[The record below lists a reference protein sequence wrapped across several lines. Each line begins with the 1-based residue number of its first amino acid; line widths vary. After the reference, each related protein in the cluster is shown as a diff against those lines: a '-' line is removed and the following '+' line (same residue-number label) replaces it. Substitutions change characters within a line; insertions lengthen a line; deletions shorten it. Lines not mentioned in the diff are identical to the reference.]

1 MSLHLTRRG
10 IIQFCAGLAAAGP
23 RIALAD
29 EAKPGEF
36 RIGIASSSFREFQR
50 KLTIS
55 MIKQLGVRYV
65 SVKEFHLPYTLS
77 AADAAKAAGE
87 FKKAGL
93 TIVSGGNISL
103 QDEDPAILRRY
114 FEYAKAC
121 GMPMMVTAPTHS
133 TLPTVEKLAKEFD
146 IKTALHNHGPEDKH
160 FPTPQSV
167 LEAVKGRDPRMG
179 LCMDMGHSMRTG
191 IDVVQ
196 TLELAGSR
204 LLDMHI
210 KDLKS
215 PTDKASQCDV
225 GEGVMPIVAIFKQLK
240 KMNYQGCVNL
250 EYEINGDNPLPG
262 MLHSFGYMRGVLAGM
277 AG

>member
-1 MSLHLTRRG
+1 MELKRM
-10 IIQFCAGLAAAGP
+10 F
-23 RIALAD
+23 D
-29 EAKPGEF
+29 
-36 RIGIASSSFREFQR
+36 
-50 KLTIS
+50 
-55 MIKQLGVRYV
+55 
-65 SVKEFHLPYTLS
+65 
-77 AADAAKAAGE
+77 
-87 FKKAGL
+87 
-93 TIVSGGNISL
+93 
-103 QDEDPAILRRY
+103 
-114 FEYAKAC
+114 YARLC
-121 GMPMMVTAPTHS
+121 GMPMMVCAPTHK
-133 TLPTVEKLAKEFD
+133 TPDTVEKLVKEFD
-146 IKTALHNHGPEDKH
+146 IKAALHNHGPEDKH

-179 LCMDMGHSMRTG
+179 LCMDMGDSMRTG

-262 MLHSFGYMRGVLAGM
+262 MLASFGYMRGVLSGIARSI
-277 AG
+277 ATVFLLCVPLLPSPCFTPPFPLSTPRASLRATPPLSLRH

>member
-1 MSLHLTRRG
+1 MTRREMAG
-10 IIQFCAGLAAAGP
+10 ICAGIAAAGARVGLAAELKQHDSLRLGV
-23 RIALAD
+23 
-29 EAKPGEF
+29 
-36 RIGIASSSFREFQR
+36 ASYSFREFQR
-50 KLTIS
+50 KLAIS
-55 MIKQLGVRYV
+55 MSKQLGVHYI
-65 SVKEFHLPYTLS
+65 SVKEYHLPYTVN
-77 AADAAKAAGE
+77 ADEAAKARSE

-93 TIVSGGNISL
+93 EIMSGGNISL
-103 QDEDPAILRRY
+103 QDEDPMKLRKL
-114 FEYAKAC
+114 FEYARMC
-121 GMPMMVTAPTHS
+121 GMPMMVCAPTHK
-133 TLPTVEKLAKEFD
+133 TLDTVEKLVKEFD
-146 IKTALHNHGPEDKH
+146 IKAALHNHGPEDKH

-196 TLELAGSR
+196 ALETAGPR

-215 PTDKASQCDV
+215 PTEKDSQCDV

>member
-1 MSLHLTRRG
+1 MTRREMAR
-10 IIQFCAGLAAAGP
+10 FCAGIAAAGA
-23 RIALAD
+23 RVGLAAELKQQD
-29 EAKPGEF
+29 SLRLGV
-36 RIGIASSSFREFQR
+36 ASYSFREFQR
-50 KLTIS
+50 GLAIS
-55 MIKQLGVRYV
+55 MTKKLGVRYI
-65 SVKEFHLPYTLS
+65 SVKEYHLPYTVT
-77 AADAAKAAGE
+77 ADEAAKAKSE

-93 TIVSGGNISL
+93 EIVSGGNISL
-103 QDEDPAILRRY
+103 QDEDPMALRRL
-114 FEYAKAC
+114 FEYARMC
-121 GMPMMVTAPTHS
+121 GMPMMVCAPTHR
-133 TLPTVEKLAKEFD
+133 TLDSVEKLVKEFD
-146 IKTALHNHGPEDKH
+146 IRAALHNHGPEDKH

-196 TLELAGSR
+196 ILETAGSR

-262 MLHSFGYMRGVLAGM
+262 MLHSMGYMRGVLAGM

>member
-1 MSLHLTRRG
+1 MTRRDMAG
-10 IIQFCAGLAAAGP
+10 IFAGLAAT
-23 RIALAD
+23 RT
-29 EAKPGEF
+29 
-36 RIGIASSSFREFQR
+36 GIAFAADPKLQEGFRLGVATYSFREFQR
-50 KLTIS
+50 KLAIS
-55 MIKQLGVRYV
+55 MTKQLGVHYV
-65 SVKEFHLPYTLS
+65 SVKEFHLPYTIT
-77 AADAAKAAGE
+77 AEEAAKAKAE

-103 QDEDPAILRRY
+103 ASKDPMELKRM
-114 FEYAKAC
+114 FDYARLC
-121 GMPMMVTAPTHS
+121 GMPMMVCAPTHE
-133 TLPTVEKLAKEFD
+133 TLDMVEKLVKEYD
-146 IKTALHNHGPEDKH
+146 IKAALHNHGPEDKH

-167 LEAVKGRDPRMG
+167 LDAVKGRDSRMG

-196 TLELAGSR
+196 TLELAGPR

-262 MLHSFGYMRGVLAGM
+262 MLHSLGYMNGVLAGM

>member
-1 MSLHLTRRG
+1 MTRREMA
-10 IIQFCAGLAAAGP
+10 QFCAGIAAAGA
-23 RIALAD
+23 RM
-29 EAKPGEF
+29 
-36 RIGIASSSFREFQR
+36 GIAAELKQQDSLRLGVASYSFREFQR
-50 KLTIS
+50 KLAIS
-55 MIKQLGVRYV
+55 MSKQLGVHYI
-65 SVKEFHLPYTLS
+65 SVKEAHLPYTVT
-77 AADAAKAAGE
+77 ADEAAKARSE

-93 TIVSGGNISL
+93 EIMSGGNISL
-103 QDEDPAILRRY
+103 QDEDPMKLRKL
-114 FEYAKAC
+114 FEYARMC
-121 GMPMMVTAPTHS
+121 GMPMMVCAPTHK
-133 TLPTVEKLAKEFD
+133 TLDSVEKLVKEFD
-146 IKTALHNHGPEDKH
+146 IKAALHNHGPEDKH

-215 PTDKASQCDV
+215 ATDKASQCDV

-250 EYEINGDNPLPG
+250 EYEINSDNPLPG

>member
-1 MSLHLTRRG
+1 MTRREMAS
-10 IIQFCAGLAAAGP
+10 FCAGLAATGTRVAFAAELKQQDSLRLGV
-23 RIALAD
+23 
-29 EAKPGEF
+29 
-36 RIGIASSSFREFQR
+36 ASYSFREFQR
-50 KLTIS
+50 KLAIS
-55 MIKQLGVRYV
+55 MTKQLGVRYV
-65 SVKEFHLPYTLS
+65 SVKEFHLPYTVT
-77 AADAAKAAGE
+77 ADEAAKAKSE
-87 FKKAGL
+87 FNKAGL
-93 TIVSGGNISL
+93 TIMSGGNISL
-103 QDEDPAILRRY
+103 QDEDPMKLRKL
-114 FEYAKAC
+114 FEYARMC
-121 GMPMMVTAPTHS
+121 GMPMMVCAPTHK
-133 TLPTVEKLAKEFD
+133 TLDTVEKLAKEFD
-146 IKTALHNHGPEDKH
+146 IRMALHNHGPEDKH

-196 TLELAGSR
+196 TLETAGSR